1 MPKLRPINE
10 VAERLGLRL
19 EHVIPWGRHRAKVEL
34 AALEG
39 RPARGRLVLVSAITP
54 TPPGE
59 GKTTT
64 SVALAMGLCRRGRNA
79 VAALREPSL
88 GPVFGVKGG
97 GTGGGRATLEPAQD
111 INLHFTGDVHAV
123 GAANNLL
130 AALVDNVLHFRH
142 PLDLDARSVRWRRCL
157 DMNDRSL
164 REIVTGLG
172 GRGNGVVRETGFDIT
187 AASEMMAILALAEGT
202 KDLEARCA
210 RIVVGQ
216 TNAGEPVTAGQLKA
230 ASAMAA
236 LLQDALLP
244 NLVQTHEGGPAI
256 VHAGP
261 FGNIAHGCSSVLGT
275 RLGLAYADEVI
286 TEAGFG
292 FELGA
297 EKFLDIKC
305 RSAGLWPRGVTLVA
319 TLRALK
325 FHGGAPLARVAE
337 PDGEALERGLEHLW
351 KHLETV
357 AAFGLPAVV
366 AVNRFPQD
374 TEAELQK
381 LKSWGKAAGV
391 PVAVCEGFAR
401 GGEGALEL
409 ADAVLEMLD
418 RTESSPPT
426 PQFLYPLEASL
437 ADKVRAVARTAYGAR
452 DVVFTAAAERDL
464 LQVEKLGGARL
475 PVCMAKTHLSLSDDP
490 TRHGR
495 PRDFVVTVRELRL
508 SAGAGF
514 VVAFTGEVLTLPGLP
529 KEPAASRV
537 VVHPDGRVTGLM
549 QGD

>member
-1 MPKLRPINE
+1 MPPLRPINE

-19 EHVIPWGRHRAKVEL
+19 ENVIPWGRHRAKVEL

-97 GTGGGRATLEPAQD
+97 GTGGGAATLEPAQD

-142 PLDLDARSVRWRRCL
+142 PVDLDARSVRWRRCL

-187 AASEMMAILALAEGT
+187 AASEMMAILALTEGP

-216 TNAGEPVTAGQLKA
+216 TTAGEPVTAGQLKA

-244 NLVQTHEGGPAI
+244 NLVQTREGGPAI

-275 RLGLAYADEVI
+275 RLGMAYADEVI

-325 FHGGAPLARVAE
+325 FHGGAPLSRVAE
-337 PDGEALERGLEHLW
+337 PDAEALERGLEHLW

-374 TEAELQK
+374 TDAELQK
-381 LKSWGKAAGV
+381 LRTWGKAAGV
-391 PVAVCEGFAR
+391 PVAVCEGFAK

-409 ADAVLEMLD
+409 ADAVLSMLD

-426 PQFLYPLEASL
+426 PQFLYPLEAPL
-437 ADKVRAVARTAYGAR
+437 AEKVRAVARTAYGAR

-464 LQVEKLGGARL
+464 LQVEKIGGARL

-514 VVAFTGEVLTLPGLP
+514 VVALTGEILTLPGLP
-529 KEPAASRV
+529 KEPAAGRV

-549 QGD
+549 QGE